1 MAKNSAESL
10 NNVLLIIDRE
20 YTDAGGDI
28 HINPKH
34 LEKFEVETSY
44 LQERLGIT
52 PFQSIIFA
60 VIIQCNS
67 TNRCTINSIAK
78 NLGMT
83 YLQFLSYAN
92 ELYALR
98 DNYLIRLRSNNEI
111 RVPPDV
117 IECLMKDT
125 PFEKP
130 RVGELSTMAMFRRVG
145 ALMTATANGEMSS
158 PHVVEETEALI
169 DANPQTSYAK
179 ACKKYLKANNINAQE
194 RLLFYVMSYLY
205 LRRGISVFDMSD
217 IEDYIQDENWN
228 MEIKD
233 FFDIEALDLQRKG
246 IIEPA
251 RTDGLFE
258 RSSFAF
264 NEEVSKEVFSDVKL
278 RTTNIRTVDLNDLKG
293 KPAKQLFY
301 NKEEKGQIERLG
313 SLLKEESLQKVFS
326 SMREKGLRTGMIC
339 LFYGDPGTGKT
350 ETVYQMARR
359 TGRKILEADVAKLR
373 NCYVGETEKNM
384 RALFAD
390 YRTACEENKLK
401 PILLFNEAD
410 AILGKRMEGA
420 VKAVDR
426 MENSV
431 QNILLQEMETFEG
444 IMIATTNLL
453 GNLDPAFERR
463 FLFKIRF
470 NKPEL
475 EPRSQIWK
483 SQFPSLTDEEAISL
497 SKEFSF
503 SGGQIENV
511 VRKYTIDSVLS
522 GTEGGYEQL
531 ARFCREESVC
541 KTSRNIIGFLI
552 CLSPALSARPCCS
565 SWP

>member
-130 RVGELSTMAMFRRVG
+130 RVGGLSTMAMFRRVG

-264 NEEVSKEVFSDVKL
+264 DEEVSKEVFSDVKL
-278 RTTNIRTVDLNDLKG
+278 RATNIRTVDLNDLKG

-326 SMREKGLRTGMIC
+326 SMKEKGLRTGMIC

-390 YRTACEENKLK
+390 YHTACEENKLK

-420 VKAVDR
+420 VKAEDR

-541 KTSRNIIGFLI
+541 KTSRNIIGF
-552 CLSPALSARPCCS
+552 
-565 SWP
+565 

>member
-1 MAKNSAESL
+1 
-10 NNVLLIIDRE
+10 
-20 YTDAGGDI
+20 
-28 HINPKH
+28 
-34 LEKFEVETSY
+34 
-44 LQERLGIT
+44 
-52 PFQSIIFA
+52 
-60 VIIQCNS
+60 
-67 TNRCTINSIAK
+67 
-78 NLGMT
+78 
-83 YLQFLSYAN
+83 
-92 ELYALR
+92 
-98 DNYLIRLRSNNEI
+98 
-111 RVPPDV
+111 
-117 IECLMKDT
+117 MKDT

-278 RTTNIRTVDLNDLKG
+278 RATNIRTVDLNDLKG

-350 ETVYQMARR
+350 ETVY
-359 TGRKILEADVAKLR
+359 
-373 NCYVGETEKNM
+373 
-384 RALFAD
+384 
-390 YRTACEENKLK
+390 
-401 PILLFNEAD
+401 
-410 AILGKRMEGA
+410 
-420 VKAVDR
+420 
-426 MENSV
+426 
-431 QNILLQEMETFEG
+431 
-444 IMIATTNLL
+444 
-453 GNLDPAFERR
+453 
-463 FLFKIRF
+463 
-470 NKPEL
+470 
-475 EPRSQIWK
+475 
-483 SQFPSLTDEEAISL
+483 
-497 SKEFSF
+497 
-503 SGGQIENV
+503 
-511 VRKYTIDSVLS
+511 
-522 GTEGGYEQL
+522 
-531 ARFCREESVC
+531 
-541 KTSRNIIGFLI
+541 
-552 CLSPALSARPCCS
+552 
-565 SWP
+565 

>member
-1 MAKNSAESL
+1 MAKNLAESL

-98 DNYLIRLRSNNEI
+98 DNWLIRIRGNNEI
-111 RVPPDV
+111 KVPSEV

-125 PFEKP
+125 HIEKP
-130 RVGELSTMAMFRRVG
+130 RIDGLNTLAIFRRVG
-145 ALMTATANGEMSS
+145 GYMKATADDQMPSS
-158 PHVVEETEALI
+158 QVVEETEALI
-169 DANPQTSYAK
+169 DANPQTSYAQ
-179 ACKKYLKANNINAQE
+179 ACKKYLTDNNISAQE
-194 RLLFYVMSYLY
+194 RLMFYVMSYLY
-205 LRRGISVFDMSD
+205 LRRGISVFDMAD
-217 IEDYIQDENWN
+217 IDDYIQDENWN

-233 FFDIEALDLQRKG
+233 FFDVEALDLQRKG

-258 RSSFAF
+258 RGSFSF
-264 NEEVSKEVFSDVKL
+264 KEEVSKEMFSDIKL
-278 RTTNIRTVDLNDLKG
+278 YSSNVRTVDLNDLKG

-313 SLLKEESLQKVFS
+313 SLLEEESLQKVFS
-326 SMREKGLRTGMIC
+326 SMKEKGMRTGMIC

-475 EPRSQIWK
+475 EPRTQIWK
-483 SQFPSLTDEEAISL
+483 SQFSSLTDEEATSL
-497 SKEFSF
+497 AKEFSF

-531 ARFCREESVC
+531 AQFCREESVG
-541 KTSRNIIGFLI
+541 KASRKKIGFFTN
-552 CLSPALSARPCCS
+552 SDNGEKP
-565 SWP
+565 

>member
-1 MAKNSAESL
+1 MAKNLAESL

-20 YTDAGGDI
+20 YTDAGGEI
-28 HINPKH
+28 HINPEH

-44 LQERLGIT
+44 LQERLGIS

-67 TNRCTINSIAK
+67 TNRCTINNIAK

-98 DNYLIRLRSNNEI
+98 DNLLIRIRANNEI
-111 RVPPDV
+111 KVPPEV
-117 IECLMKDT
+117 IESLMKDT
-125 PFEKP
+125 PIEKP
-130 RVGELSTMAMFRRVG
+130 RNDGLSTLAIFRRVG
-145 ALMTATANGEMSS
+145 SLLKASLDDQMPSAQ
-158 PHVVEETEALI
+158 VVEETEALI
-169 DANPQTSYAK
+169 DANPQTSYTR
-179 ACKKYLKANNINAQE
+179 ACNKYLRGNSISAQE
-194 RLLFYVMSYLY
+194 RLMFYVMSYLY

-217 IEDYIQDENWN
+217 IEGYIQDENWN

-233 FFDIEALDLQRKG
+233 FFDIEALELQKKG
-246 IIEPA
+246 IIVPA

-258 RSSFAF
+258 RGSFSF
-264 NEEVSKEVFSDVKL
+264 KEDVSKEMFSDIKL
-278 RTTNIRTVDLNDLKG
+278 YSTNVRTVDLNDLKG

-301 NKEEKGQIERLG
+301 NKEEKGIIERLG
-313 SLLKEESLQKVFS
+313 SMLEEESLEKVFS
-326 SMREKGLRTGMIC
+326 SMKEKGLRTGMIC

-384 RALFAD
+384 RALFVD

-483 SQFPSLTDEEAISL
+483 SQFPSLTDEEATSL
-497 SKEFSF
+497 AKEFSF

-531 ARFCREESVC
+531 AQFCREESVG
-541 KTSRNIIGFLI
+541 KAPRNKIGFFTN
-552 CLSPALSARPCCS
+552 SDNGEQS
-565 SWP
+565 

>member
-1 MAKNSAESL
+1 MAKNLAESL

-28 HINPKH
+28 HVNPKH

-98 DNYLIRLRSNNEI
+98 DNWLIRIRGNNEI
-111 RVPPDV
+111 KVPSEV

-125 PFEKP
+125 PIEKP
-130 RVGELSTMAMFRRVG
+130 RIDGLNTLAIFRRVG
-145 ALMTATANGEMSS
+145 GYMKATADDQMPSS
-158 PHVVEETEALI
+158 QVVEETEALI
-169 DANPQTSYAK
+169 DANPQTSYAQ
-179 ACKKYLKANNINAQE
+179 ACKKYLTDNNISAQE

-205 LRRGISVFDMSD
+205 LRRGISVFDMAD
-217 IEDYIQDENWN
+217 IDGYIQDENWN

-233 FFDIEALDLQRKG
+233 FFDVEALDLQRKG

-258 RSSFAF
+258 RGSFSF
-264 NEEVSKEVFSDVKL
+264 KEEVSKEMFSDIKL
-278 RTTNIRTVDLNDLKG
+278 YSTNARTVDLNDLKG

-301 NKEEKGQIERLG
+301 NKEEKSQIERLG
-313 SLLKEESLQKVFS
+313 SLLEEDSLQKVFS
-326 SMREKGLRTGMIC
+326 SMKEKGLRTGMIC

-475 EPRSQIWK
+475 EPRAQIWK
-483 SQFPSLTDEEAISL
+483 SQFPSLTDEEANSL
-497 SKEFSF
+497 AKEFSF

-522 GTEGGYEQL
+522 GTEGGYGQL
-531 ARFCREESVC
+531 AQFCREESVS
-541 KTSRNIIGFLI
+541 KASRNKIGFFTN
-552 CLSPALSARPCCS
+552 SDNGEQS
-565 SWP
+565 

>member
-359 TGRKILEADVAKLR
+359 TGRRILEADVAKLR

-541 KTSRNIIGFLI
+541 KTSRNIIGF
-552 CLSPALSARPCCS
+552 
-565 SWP
+565 

>member
-1 MAKNSAESL
+1 MAKNLAESL

-20 YTDAGGDI
+20 YTDTGGDI

-83 YLQFLSYAN
+83 YLQFLSYTN

-111 RVPPDV
+111 RVTPDV

-130 RVGELSTMAMFRRVG
+130 RVGGLSTMAMFRRVG

-158 PHVVEETEALI
+158 PQVVEETEALI

-233 FFDIEALDLQRKG
+233 FFDVEALDLQRKG

-258 RSSFAF
+258 RGSFAF
-264 NEEVSKEVFSDVKL
+264 KEEVSKELFSDIKL
-278 RTTNIRTVDLNDLKG
+278 YSTNVRTVDLNDLKG
-293 KPAKQLFY
+293 KPAKKLFY

-313 SLLKEESLQKVFS
+313 SLLEEESLQKAFS
-326 SMREKGLRTGMIC
+326 SMKEKGLRTGMIC

-444 IMIATTNLL
+444 VMIATTNLL

-511 VRKYTIDSVLS
+511 VRKYTIDSILS

-541 KTSRNIIGFLI
+541 KTSRNIIGF
-552 CLSPALSARPCCS
+552 
-565 SWP
+565 

>member
-1 MAKNSAESL
+1 MAKNLAESL

-52 PFQSIIFA
+52 PFQSVIFA

-98 DNYLIRLRSNNEI
+98 DNWLIRIRANNEI
-111 RVPPDV
+111 RVPSEV

-125 PFEKP
+125 PIEKP
-130 RVGELSTMAMFRRVG
+130 RIDGLNTLAIFRRVG
-145 ALMTATANGEMSS
+145 GYMKATADDRMPSS
-158 PHVVEETEALI
+158 QVVEETEALI
-169 DANPQTSYAK
+169 DANPQTSYAQ
-179 ACKKYLKANNINAQE
+179 ACKKYLTDNNISPQE
-194 RLLFYVMSYLY
+194 RLMFYVMSYLY
-205 LRRGISVFDMSD
+205 LRRGISVFDMAD
-217 IEDYIQDENWN
+217 IDDYIQDENWN

-233 FFDIEALDLQRKG
+233 FFGVEALDLQRKG

-258 RSSFAF
+258 RGSFSF
-264 NEEVSKEVFSDVKL
+264 KEEVSKEMFSDLKL
-278 RTTNIRTVDLNDLKG
+278 YSTNARTVDLNDLKG

-313 SLLKEESLQKVFS
+313 SLLEEESLQKVFS
-326 SMREKGLRTGMIC
+326 SMKEKGLRTGIIC

-410 AILGKRMEGA
+410 AILGKRMQGA

-483 SQFPSLTDEEAISL
+483 FQFPSLTDEEATSL
-497 SKEFSF
+497 AKEFSF

-511 VRKYTIDSVLS
+511 VRKYTIDSVLT

-531 ARFCREESVC
+531 AQFCREESVG
-541 KTSRNIIGFLI
+541 KASRNKIGFFTN
-552 CLSPALSARPCCS
+552 SDNGEQS
-565 SWP
+565 

>member
-92 ELYALR
+92 ELYELR

-130 RVGELSTMAMFRRVG
+130 RVGGLSTMAMFRRVG

-278 RTTNIRTVDLNDLKG
+278 RATNIRTVDLKG

-326 SMREKGLRTGMIC
+326 SMKEKGLRTGMIC
-339 LFYGDPGTGKT
+339 LFYGDHGTGKT

-483 SQFPSLTDEEAISL
+483 PQFPSLTDEEATSL
-497 SKEFSF
+497 AREFSF

-511 VRKYTIDSVLS
+511 VRKYAIDSVLS

-531 ARFCREESVC
+531 AQFCREESVG
-541 KTSRNIIGFLI
+541 KSSRNKIGFFTN
-552 CLSPALSARPCCS
+552 SDNGEQF
-565 SWP
+565 

>member
-1 MAKNSAESL
+1 MAKNLAESL

-52 PFQSIIFA
+52 PFQSVIFA

-67 TNRCTINSIAK
+67 TNRCTINTIAK

-98 DNYLIRLRSNNEI
+98 DNWLIRIRANNEI
-111 RVPPDV
+111 KVPSEV

-125 PFEKP
+125 PIEKP
-130 RVGELSTMAMFRRVG
+130 RIDGLNTLAIFRRVG
-145 ALMTATANGEMSS
+145 GYMKATADDQMPSS
-158 PHVVEETEALI
+158 QVVEETEALI
-169 DANPQTSYAK
+169 DANPQTSYAQ
-179 ACKKYLKANNINAQE
+179 ACKKYLKDNNISAQE
-194 RLLFYVMSYLY
+194 RLMFYVMSYLY
-205 LRRGISVFDMSD
+205 LRRGISVFDMAD
-217 IEDYIQDENWN
+217 IDDYIQDENWN

-233 FFDIEALDLQRKG
+233 FFDVEALDLQRKG

-258 RSSFAF
+258 RGSFAF
-264 NEEVSKEVFSDVKL
+264 KEEVSKEMFSDIKL
-278 RTTNIRTVDLNDLKG
+278 CSTNVRTVDLNDLKG
-293 KPAKQLFY
+293 KPAKKLFY

-313 SLLKEESLQKVFS
+313 SLLEEESLQKVFS
-326 SMREKGLRTGMIC
+326 SMKEKGLRTGMIC

-431 QNILLQEMETFEG
+431 QNILLQEMETFDG

-475 EPRSQIWK
+475 EPRSQIWR

-497 SKEFSF
+497 AKEFSF

-531 ARFCREESVC
+531 AQFCREESVG
-541 KTSRNIIGFLI
+541 KASRNKIGFCI
-552 CLSPALSARPCCS
+552 NSDNGEQS
-565 SWP
+565 

>member
-1 MAKNSAESL
+1 MAKNLAESL

-28 HINPKH
+28 HVNPKH

-98 DNYLIRLRSNNEI
+98 DNWLIRIRGNNEI
-111 RVPPDV
+111 KVPSEV

-125 PFEKP
+125 PIEKP
-130 RVGELSTMAMFRRVG
+130 RIDGLNTLAIFRRVG
-145 ALMTATANGEMSS
+145 GYMKATADDQMPSS
-158 PHVVEETEALI
+158 QVVEETEALI
-169 DANPQTSYAK
+169 DANPQTSYAQ
-179 ACKKYLKANNINAQE
+179 ACKKYLTDNNISAQE

-205 LRRGISVFDMSD
+205 LRRGISVFDMAD
-217 IEDYIQDENWN
+217 IDDYIQDENWN

-233 FFDIEALDLQRKG
+233 FFDVEALDLQRKG

-258 RSSFAF
+258 RGSFSF
-264 NEEVSKEVFSDVKL
+264 KEEVSKEMFSDIKL
-278 RTTNIRTVDLNDLKG
+278 YSTNARTVDLNDLKG

-301 NKEEKGQIERLG
+301 NKEEKSQIERLG
-313 SLLKEESLQKVFS
+313 SLLEEDSLQKVFS
-326 SMREKGLRTGMIC
+326 SMKEKGLRTGMIC

-475 EPRSQIWK
+475 EPRAQIWK
-483 SQFPSLTDEEAISL
+483 SQFPSLTDEEANSL
-497 SKEFSF
+497 AKEFSF
-503 SGGQIENV
+503 SGGQI
-511 VRKYTIDSVLS
+511 
-522 GTEGGYEQL
+522 
-531 ARFCREESVC
+531 
-541 KTSRNIIGFLI
+541 
-552 CLSPALSARPCCS
+552 
-565 SWP
+565 

>member
-1 MAKNSAESL
+1 
-10 NNVLLIIDRE
+10 
-20 YTDAGGDI
+20 
-28 HINPKH
+28 
-34 LEKFEVETSY
+34 
-44 LQERLGIT
+44 
-52 PFQSIIFA
+52 
-60 VIIQCNS
+60 
-67 TNRCTINSIAK
+67 
-78 NLGMT
+78 
-83 YLQFLSYAN
+83 
-92 ELYALR
+92 
-98 DNYLIRLRSNNEI
+98 
-111 RVPPDV
+111 
-117 IECLMKDT
+117 MK
-125 PFEKP
+125 
-130 RVGELSTMAMFRRVG
+130 
-145 ALMTATANGEMSS
+145 
-158 PHVVEETEALI
+158 
-169 DANPQTSYAK
+169 
-179 ACKKYLKANNINAQE
+179 
-194 RLLFYVMSYLY
+194 
-205 LRRGISVFDMSD
+205 
-217 IEDYIQDENWN
+217 
-228 MEIKD
+228 
-233 FFDIEALDLQRKG
+233 
-246 IIEPA
+246 
-251 RTDGLFE
+251 
-258 RSSFAF
+258 
-264 NEEVSKEVFSDVKL
+264 
-278 RTTNIRTVDLNDLKG
+278 
-293 KPAKQLFY
+293 
-301 NKEEKGQIERLG
+301 
-313 SLLKEESLQKVFS
+313 
-326 SMREKGLRTGMIC
+326 EKGLRTGMIC

-359 TGRKILEADVAKLR
+359 TGRKILEADVAKLC

-431 QNILLQEMETFEG
+431 QNILLQEMETFEE

-541 KTSRNIIGFLI
+541 KTSRNIIGF
-552 CLSPALSARPCCS
+552 
-565 SWP
+565 

>member
-130 RVGELSTMAMFRRVG
+130 RVGGLSTMAMFRRVG

-264 NEEVSKEVFSDVKL
+264 DEEVSKEVFSDVKL
-278 RTTNIRTVDLNDLKG
+278 RATNIRTVDLNDLKG

-326 SMREKGLRTGMIC
+326 SMKEKGLRTGMIC

-420 VKAVDR
+420 VKAEDR

-541 KTSRNIIGFLI
+541 KTSRNIIGF
-552 CLSPALSARPCCS
+552 
-565 SWP
+565 

>member
-1 MAKNSAESL
+1 MAKNLAESL

-98 DNYLIRLRSNNEI
+98 DNWLIRIRGNNEI
-111 RVPPDV
+111 KVPSEV

-125 PFEKP
+125 PIEKP
-130 RVGELSTMAMFRRVG
+130 RIDGLNTLAIFRRVG
-145 ALMTATANGEMSS
+145 GYMKATADDQMPSS
-158 PHVVEETEALI
+158 QVVEETEALI
-169 DANPQTSYAK
+169 DANPQTSYAQ
-179 ACKKYLKANNINAQE
+179 ACKKYLTDNNISAQE
-194 RLLFYVMSYLY
+194 RLMFYVMSYLY
-205 LRRGISVFDMSD
+205 LRRGISVFDMAD
-217 IEDYIQDENWN
+217 IDDYIQDENWN

-233 FFDIEALDLQRKG
+233 FFDVEALDLQRKG

-258 RSSFAF
+258 RGSFSF
-264 NEEVSKEVFSDVKL
+264 KEEVSKEMFSDIKL
-278 RTTNIRTVDLNDLKG
+278 YSTNARTVDLNDLKG

-313 SLLKEESLQKVFS
+313 SLLEEESLQKVFS
-326 SMREKGLRTGMIC
+326 SMKEKGMRTGMIC

-475 EPRSQIWK
+475 EPRTQIWK
-483 SQFPSLTDEEAISL
+483 SQFSSLTDEEATSL
-497 SKEFSF
+497 AKEFSF

-531 ARFCREESVC
+531 AQFCREESVG
-541 KTSRNIIGFLI
+541 KASRNKIGFFTN
-552 CLSPALSARPCCS
+552 SDNGEKP
-565 SWP
+565 

>member
-52 PFQSIIFA
+52 PFLSIIFA

-130 RVGELSTMAMFRRVG
+130 RVGGLSTMAMFRRVG

-278 RTTNIRTVDLNDLKG
+278 RATNIRTVDLKG

-326 SMREKGLRTGMIC
+326 SMKEKGLRTGMIC

-359 TGRKILEADVAKLR
+359 TGRKILEADVAKLC

-431 QNILLQEMETFEG
+431 QNILLQEMETFEE

-541 KTSRNIIGFLI
+541 KTSRNIIGF
-552 CLSPALSARPCCS
+552 
-565 SWP
+565 

>member
-1 MAKNSAESL
+1 MAKNLAESL

-98 DNYLIRLRSNNEI
+98 DNWLIRIRGNNEI
-111 RVPPDV
+111 KVPSEV

-125 PFEKP
+125 PIEKP
-130 RVGELSTMAMFRRVG
+130 RIDGLNTLAIFRRVG
-145 ALMTATANGEMSS
+145 GYMKATADDQMPSS
-158 PHVVEETEALI
+158 QVVEETEALI
-169 DANPQTSYAK
+169 DANPQTSYAQ
-179 ACKKYLKANNINAQE
+179 ACKKYLTDNNISAQE
-194 RLLFYVMSYLY
+194 RLMFYVMSYLY
-205 LRRGISVFDMSD
+205 LRRGISVFDMAD
-217 IEDYIQDENWN
+217 IDDYIQDENWN

-233 FFDIEALDLQRKG
+233 FFDVEALDLQRKG

-258 RSSFAF
+258 RGSFSF
-264 NEEVSKEVFSDVKL
+264 KEEVSKEMFSDIKL
-278 RTTNIRTVDLNDLKG
+278 YSTNARTVDLNDLKG
-293 KPAKQLFY
+293 KPVKQLFY

-313 SLLKEESLQKVFS
+313 SLLEEDSLQKVFS
-326 SMREKGLRTGMIC
+326 SMKEKGLRTGMIC
-339 LFYGDPGTGKT
+339 LFYGGPGTGKT

-475 EPRSQIWK
+475 EPRAQIWK
-483 SQFPSLTDEEAISL
+483 SQFPSLTDEEATSL
-497 SKEFSF
+497 AKEFSF

-531 ARFCREESVC
+531 AQFCREESVG
-541 KTSRNIIGFLI
+541 KASRNKIGFFTN
-552 CLSPALSARPCCS
+552 SDNGEQS
-565 SWP
+565 

>member
-1 MAKNSAESL
+1 MAKNLAESL

-52 PFQSIIFA
+52 PFQAVIFA
-60 VIIQCNS
+60 VIIQCSS
-67 TNRCTINSIAK
+67 TNRCTINNIAK
-78 NLGMT
+78 NLGMI

-98 DNYLIRLRSNNEI
+98 DKRLIRLGADNEI
-111 RVPPDV
+111 KVPSEV
-117 IECLMKDT
+117 IDALMKDSSV
-125 PFEKP
+125 EMP
-130 RVGELSTMAMFRRVG
+130 RIDGLNTTSMFRRIG
-145 ALMTATANGEMSS
+145 EFMKATYNSQMPSKQ
-158 PHVVEETEALI
+158 VLEETEIIIA
-169 DANPQTSYAK
+169 ANPQTSYAK
-179 ACKKYLKANNINAQE
+179 ACQKYLKGNNIRDYE
-194 RLLFYVMSYLY
+194 RLLCYILSYLH
-205 LRRGISVFDMSD
+205 LRRGITEFDMSD
-217 IEDYIQDENWN
+217 VEDYIMDEYWRT
-228 MEIKD
+228 EILD
-233 FFDIEALDLQRKG
+233 FFDLEVLDLQTKG
-246 IIEPA
+246 IIEPVKSEGFMS
-251 RTDGLFE
+251 RN
-258 RSSFAF
+258 SFSF
-264 NEEVSKEVFSDVKL
+264 KEEVAREMFADVK
-278 RTTNIRTVDLNDLKG
+278 RYSSNIKAVNLDDLKC
-293 KPAKQLFY
+293 KPAKKLFY
-301 NKEEKGQIERLG
+301 NKEEKSQIECLC
-313 SLLKEESLQKVFS
+313 SLLEEESLKKVFS
-326 SMREKGLRTGMIC
+326 SMKEKGLRTGMIC

-350 ETVYQMARR
+350 ETVYQIARR

-390 YRTACEENKLK
+390 YRTACEENELK

-420 VKAVDR
+420 VKSVDR

-431 QNILLQEMETFEG
+431 QNILLQEMESFEG

-483 SQFPSLTDEEAISL
+483 SQFPSLTDEDITSL
-497 SKEFSF
+497 ANEFSF

-522 GTEGGYEQL
+522 GAEGGYEQIR
-531 ARFCREESVC
+531 RFCREESLEGSPR
-541 KTSRNIIGFLI
+541 KAIGFH
-552 CLSPALSARPCCS
+552 S
-565 SWP
+565 SCGYGK

>member
-1 MAKNSAESL
+1 MAKNLAESL

-98 DNYLIRLRSNNEI
+98 DNWLIRIRGNNEI
-111 RVPPDV
+111 KVPSEV

-125 PFEKP
+125 PIEKP
-130 RVGELSTMAMFRRVG
+130 RIDGLNTLAIFRRVG
-145 ALMTATANGEMSS
+145 GYMKATADDQMPSS
-158 PHVVEETEALI
+158 QVVEETEALI
-169 DANPQTSYAK
+169 DANPQTSYAQ
-179 ACKKYLKANNINAQE
+179 ACKKYLTDNNISAQE
-194 RLLFYVMSYLY
+194 RLMFYVMSYLY
-205 LRRGISVFDMSD
+205 LRRGISVFDMAD
-217 IEDYIQDENWN
+217 IDDYIQDENWN

-233 FFDIEALDLQRKG
+233 FFDVEALDLQRKG

-258 RSSFAF
+258 RGSFSF
-264 NEEVSKEVFSDVKL
+264 KEEVSKEMFSDIKL
-278 RTTNIRTVDLNDLKG
+278 YSTNARTVDLNDLKG
-293 KPAKQLFY
+293 KPVKQLFY

-313 SLLKEESLQKVFS
+313 SLLEEESLQKVFS
-326 SMREKGLRTGMIC
+326 SMKEKGLRTGMIC

-475 EPRSQIWK
+475 EPRTQIWK
-483 SQFPSLTDEEAISL
+483 SQFSSLTDEEATSL
-497 SKEFSF
+497 AKEFSF

-531 ARFCREESVC
+531 AQFCREESVD
-541 KTSRNIIGFLI
+541 KASRNKIGFFTN
-552 CLSPALSARPCCS
+552 SDNGEKS
-565 SWP
+565 